1 MFLLVLTLTLTA
13 GLVYSQVESGRLGKT
28 TATRKVTFTV
38 NLATVPDTIPV
49 TAAQIQIRG
58 GVRTTTPAPITWGN
72 DAQNNMTAV
81 GGDYWKKTLD
91 LEVGDTIS
99 YKYVVAYGAATGGGT
114 GWEQNTSDPYGINNN
129 NRNYIVADKDTVLP
143 LEFWNNKAA
152 SQPQY
157 WRPWGAVADS
167 FFVVHFRVS
176 LLPQLLSGSY
186 GYDPT
191 KDTVGV
197 RGGGKGPDLDWS
209 PTSYLTKEGPPG
221 NGDGYTVASPS
232 TFWSGSLRF
241 RKSAFTEGETVGY
254 KFLIG
259 SDWNRPNGNK
269 ADESFDRNFKVPVG
283 KKDTTLKWVFF
294 NGEQPLAGR
303 ANTDT
308 IRIIYRTKLDQSIA
322 AGGFAIG
329 DSIWVWG
336 GYGGTISN
344 PVIPRKKLMPRL
356 AGTTYELTDTLI
368 TKKGANL
375 FYQYYLVKLGQDT
388 RESYYNFN
396 YKGESTSEAE
406 RREVTIPANASLTN
420 AFVINDTATSITRAN
435 RQPVFA
441 NQRKL
446 ARNVKVFY
454 TVDLRPA
461 IYQVMTGDTLN
472 DIQGTFNITPAL
484 KDSILAY
491 GVWMNGPAVDGW
503 SNPGTTD
510 WGFGLQGNLKK
521 KLYDDGTNGDKVA
534 GDSIFT
540 RTVLTGPDSVVSGG
554 TRDKVGQTFK
564 FGIRG
569 GDNEGGK
576 GGFGNNHVEN
586 IVDTDTVFTMASQ
599 FGSINPT
606 FYDAWDFDLKKPKPP
621 TSVFTEGQ
629 PLTFALAQN
638 YPNPFNPTTRIE
650 FAIPAQSRVE
660 LKVYNILG
668 QVVATLVDEVRP
680 AGAYRVTFNA
690 SSVASGVYFYKL
702 VAGDF
707 VSVKKMALL
716 K

>member
-1 MFLLVLTLTLTA
+1 MRRMLLVMLTLALTA

-38 NLATVPDTIPV
+38 NTATVPDTIPV
-49 TAAQIQIRG
+49 TGSQVQIRG
-58 GVRTTTPAPITWGN
+58 ESRKKPSPITWGN

-81 GGDYWKKTLD
+81 GGDYWTKTLD
-91 LEVGDTIS
+91 LEVGDTID
-99 YKYVVAYGAATGGGT
+99 YKYVIAYGSATGGGT
-114 GWEQNTSDPYGINNN
+114 GWEQNTDHPYAFPSTS
-129 NRNYIVADKDTVLP
+129 NRAYIVADKDTVLE
-143 LEFWNNKAA
+143 LEFWNNKTAV
-152 SQPQY
+152 QPQY
-157 WRPWGAVADS
+157 WRPWAAHADS
-167 FFVVHFRVS
+167 FFVVYFRVS
-176 LLPQLLSGSY
+176 TLPQILSGSY
-186 GYDPT
+186 GYDQT

-209 PTSYLTKEGPPG
+209 PTSYLTKEAKAG
-221 NGDGYTVASPS
+221 NGDGYTVATPS
-232 TFWSGSLRF
+232 SFWSGAMRL
-241 RKSAFTEGETVGY
+241 RKSAFNEGETVGY

-259 SDWNRPNGNK
+259 SDWNRPNGTK

-308 IRIIYRTKLDQSIA
+308 IRIVYRTKLDQSIA

-329 DSIWVWG
+329 DSIWVRA
-336 GYGGTISN
+336 GYGGTISS
-344 PVIPRKKLMPRL
+344 PVVPKVKLMSRL
-356 AGTTYELTDTLI
+356 LGTTYELTDTLI

-375 FYQYYLVKLGQDT
+375 FYQYYLVKGSQDT

-406 RREVTIPANASLTN
+406 RREVTVPSNASLTT
-420 AFVINDTATSITRAN
+420 AFVINDTATSITKAS

-446 ARNVKVFY
+446 ARNVKVYY

-461 IYQVMTGDTLN
+461 IYQVMAGDTLN

-491 GVWMNGPAVDGW
+491 GVWMNGTAVDGW
-503 SNPGTTD
+503 NNPGTTD
-510 WGFGLQGNLKK
+510 WGFGLQGNLAK
-521 KLYDDGTNGDKVA
+521 KLYDDGTNGDKTA

-540 RTVLTGPDSVVSGG
+540 RIVLTGPDTVIAGS

-586 IVDTDTVFTMASQ
+586 I
-599 FGSINPT
+599 
-606 FYDAWDFDLKKPKPP
+606 
-621 TSVFTEGQ
+621 
-629 PLTFALAQN
+629 
-638 YPNPFNPTTRIE
+638 
-650 FAIPAQSRVE
+650 
-660 LKVYNILG
+660 
-668 QVVATLVDEVRP
+668 
-680 AGAYRVTFNA
+680 
-690 SSVASGVYFYKL
+690 
-702 VAGDF
+702 
-707 VSVKKMALL
+707 
-716 K
+716 